1 MPLARPKLATGEFD
15 ISEFESYMPSV
26 SRARA
31 PSPRGRARGKAGRR
45 SNANTMVLRN
55 RQSRDDTC
63 AALPGQASQDPVARD
78 GTVLSGEGCL
88 AKEARICPSCSH
100 CQKDKTCAC
109 FACLI

>member
-45 SNANTMVLRN
+45 SNANTMVLRTLV
-55 RQSRDDTC
+55 RKLARPPASAASEDT
-63 AALPGQASQDPVARD
+63 DPA
-78 GTVLSGEGCL
+78 G
-88 AKEARICPSCSH
+88 
-100 CQKDKTCAC
+100 
-109 FACLI
+109 